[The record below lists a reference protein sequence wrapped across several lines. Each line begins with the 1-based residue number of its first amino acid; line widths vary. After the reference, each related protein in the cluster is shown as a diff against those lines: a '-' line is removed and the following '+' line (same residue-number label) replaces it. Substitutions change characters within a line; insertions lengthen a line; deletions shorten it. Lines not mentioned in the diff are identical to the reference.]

1 MFSTFLTTEEVA
13 QMIGVKPA
21 RVRELAL
28 SGNIRA
34 LRPEGARRWRFTK
47 QAVADYMGVKK
58 EEIL

>member
-47 QAVADYMGVKK
+47 QEVANYMGCKV
-58 EEIL
+58 EEL

>member
-21 RVRELAL
+21 RVRKLAL

-34 LRPEGARRWRFTK
+34 LRPEGARRWRFTR

-58 EEIL
+58 EDIL